1 MSNTKMTFREL
12 IELIETSVES
22 GKISNDYP
30 DFMKCCQDLGISSYV
45 LNLLIQKGKE
55 NQKVKGNNNFD
66 YAFFVDAKPK
76 KEIKEEEHPLE
87 PETIVKIETRTSKTA
102 WWFVL
107 LLLLAC
113 IAEGF
118 ANYELYKE
126 RNSLSTDVSLLSTK
140 NTELHSKLK
149 SISDMTSKLSD
160 DSSFSSWQSTNH
172 DQSSESHV
180 DYNFKASEGD
190 KLSFSYYTSSE
201 ANFDFL
207 TVTLTGDN
215 LSSPLELVKASG
227 DTHKSKS
234 YTFAKSGSYNIN
246 IKYKKDS
253 SIDKNNDNAGVTDI
267 CIHKNYKSLL
277 DSINVISNVS
287 SY

>member
-1 MSNTKMTFREL
+1 MSNTKITFREL

-30 DFMKCCQDLGISSYV
+30 DFMKSCQDLGISSYV

-55 NQKVKGNNNFD
+55 NQKVKGNNQID
-66 YAFFVDAKPK
+66 YTFFVDSKTK
-76 KEIKEEEHPLE
+76 NEIKEEKTPLV
-87 PETIVKIETRTSKTA
+87 PETIVKVETRTSKTA
-102 WWFVL
+102 WWFVFL
-107 LLLLAC
+107 ILLAC
-113 IAEGF
+113 IAESF
-118 ANYELYKE
+118 AYYKSYKE
-126 RNSLSTDVSLLSTK
+126 RNNLLSNVSSLSTR

-180 DYNFKASEGD
+180 DYNFKASEDD

-207 TVTLTGDN
+207 TVTLSGEN

-253 SIDKNNDNAGVTDI
+253 SIDKNSDNAGVTDI

>member
-12 IELIETSVES
+12 IVLIEASVES
-22 GKISNDYP
+22 GKISDEYP

-55 NQKVKGNNNFD
+55 NQKVKGNNQID
-66 YAFFVDAKPK
+66 YTFFVDVKPE
-76 KEIKEEEHPLE
+76 KEIKEEENPSV
-87 PETIVKIETRTSKTA
+87 PETIIKEKTQTSKKA

-107 LLLLAC
+107 LFLLAC
-113 IAEGF
+113 IVESLAYY
-118 ANYELYKE
+118 NLYKE
-126 RNSLSTDVSLLSTK
+126 RNNLSSNLSLLSTR

-160 DSSFSSWQSTNH
+160 DSSFSSWLSTNH
-172 DQSSESHV
+172 DHNSESYV
-180 DYNFKASEGD
+180 DYSFKASSGD

-201 ANFDFL
+201 ANYDFL
-207 TVTLTGDN
+207 IVTLSGDN
-215 LSSPLELVKASG
+215 LSSPIEIVKASG

-234 YTFAKSGSYNIN
+234 YTFNKSGNYNIN

-253 SIDKNNDNAGVTDI
+253 TVHKNNDNAGVTNI
-267 CIHKNYKSLL
+267 SLHKNYKSLL
-277 DSINVISNVS
+277 DSINVISNAS
-287 SY
+287 LY